1 MTTQSPQPKRIS
13 KVPRGVVSKPT
24 AGLIWEGEAP
34 AEPHGDHAV
43 SGLWLGRSL
52 ALPVVKRIHGDEFRL
67 TGLVPK
73 LKRRPKTMV
82 MLSSDFGP
90 TASLET
96 LQRRSRLLAELRRFF
111 TDQDYWEAQTPVLS
125 HDCCVDAWID
135 PFAVPIGHDEIG
147 YLQTSPE
154 FALKRLLCA
163 GADKVFEVARVF
175 RQEELGPRHNPEFTM
190 IEWYQRGDDHHA
202 QISFV
207 EQLIRD
213 LDTFA
218 QTHTWNSQRSE
229 TPDFHRLSYEDAF
242 VRFAEVSPSSASLKE
257 LADVARK
264 STNPLPAGI
273 ETDRDGLLNLI
284 LADQVEPG
292 LAALRAVFL
301 YDYPA
306 SQAALARIRHEAM
319 PVAER
324 FELYLDGIEICN
336 GYHELTDPDEQQ
348 VRMVSQNQKRE
359 LARKAPIPDD
369 SRLIQFMKANPLPQC
384 AGVALG
390 FDRLAMWI
398 LGLPT
403 IQQVIAFPFDRA

>member
-1 MTTQSPQPKRIS
+1 
-13 KVPRGVVSKPT
+13 
-24 AGLIWEGEAP
+24 
-34 AEPHGDHAV
+34 
-43 SGLWLGRSL
+43 
-52 ALPVVKRIHGDEFRL
+52 
-67 TGLVPK
+67 
-73 LKRRPKTMV
+73 
-82 MLSSDFGP
+82 MLSSHSGP

-96 LQRRSRLLAELRRFF
+96 LQRRSRLLTELRRFF
-111 TDQDYWEAQTPVLS
+111 ADNGFWEAQTPILS

-135 PFAVPIGHDEIG
+135 PFEVTIRRGEIG

-163 GADKVFEVARVF
+163 GADKVYEVARVF

-190 IEWYQRGDDHHA
+190 IEWYRRGDDHHA

-207 EQLIRD
+207 EQMIHD
-213 LDTFA
+213 LDSFA
-218 QTHTWNSQRSE
+218 RSHNWNSHRTES
-229 TPDFHRLSYEDAF
+229 PVFHRLSYEEAF
-242 VRFAEVSPSSASLKE
+242 ERFAGVSPSSASLNE
-257 LADVARK
+257 LSEVARK
-264 STNPLPAGI
+264 TTDPLPAGI

-292 LAALRAVFL
+292 LAQLRAVFL

-306 SQAALARIRHEAM
+306 SQAALARIRHDAT

-336 GYHELTDPDEQQ
+336 GYHELTDPIEQQ
-348 VRMVSQNQKRE
+348 VRMVSQNQKRIG
-359 LARKAPIPDD
+359 AGKDPIPDD
-369 SRLIQFMKANPLPQC
+369 SRLIQFMKANPLPEC

-398 LGLPT
+398 LGLPA
-403 IQQVIAFPFDRA
+403 IHQVIAFPFDRA